1 MSHDVRHRG
10 EDTSEGQEIDP
21 LYASLRSTAGFAWRH
36 LDAVVVV
43 SVAWLLCSLPVVT
56 AGPAT
61 LGGYRAIVSL
71 RENGSIDRRAVSTT
85 VRERFVHA
93 VALGLFPVVLAA
105 IALIYGL
112 TLLETGAVTAAVLTV
127 VTAVVT
133 GYGWLVSVAAFAAL
147 ADGERPVVALQRGA
161 LWTARHAVA
170 AGVLGIVT
178 GLLLA
183 GLALTTV
190 GVGLL
195 FGGLAF
201 VFHDDLLTRT
211 GYRSATATGDGSPE
225 PAADGATSIDDTGAY
240 Q

>member
-112 TLLETGAVTAAVLTV
+112 TFLETGAVTAAVLTV

-147 ADGERPVVALQRGA
+147 ADGEGPVVALQRGA
-161 LWTARHAVA
+161 LWTAR
-170 AGVLGIVT
+170 
-178 GLLLA
+178 
-183 GLALTTV
+183 AL
-190 GVGLL
+190 
-195 FGGLAF
+195 
-201 VFHDDLLTRT
+201 HDGDAL
-211 GYRSATATGDGSPE
+211 ATGDLVVVVDIRGATAVVTGPGPAPE
-225 PAADGATSIDDTGAY
+225 PPHPTHPPVQGES
-240 Q
+240 